1 MKTPGDQEAG
11 RREREREERQALAD
25 LGEVLGTEAG
35 RRVFLRLLR
44 ELGADAPMTRESE
57 MRLRNAA
64 DWILNRA
71 ARAHPPAC
79 LRIMAELRGID
90 MSPGDIRSNIRPD
103 GMEPETRRITFPRE
117 DQEPTRKENAHD

>member
-57 MRLRNAA
+57 
-64 DWILNRA
+64 IGRA
-71 ARAHPPAC
+71 SR
-79 LRIMAELRGID
+79 RERG
-90 MSPGDIRSNIRPD
+90 
-103 GMEPETRRITFPRE
+103 
-117 DQEPTRKENAHD
+117 

>member
-1 MKTPGDQEAG
+1 MNTARDREAA
-11 RREREREERQALAD
+11 RLARDREERQALAD
-25 LGEVLGTEAG
+25 LREVLGAEAG

-71 ARAHPPAC
+71 ARAHPSAC
-79 LRIMAELRGID
+79 VRIMAELRGID
-90 MSPGDIRSNIRPD
+90 THAGDIRPGGHPNIRPD
-103 GMEPETRRITFPRE
+103 GADPETDHAP
-117 DQEPTRKENAHD
+117 A

>member
-44 ELGADAPMTRESE
+44 ELGADAPMTR
-57 MRLRNAA
+57 
-64 DWILNRA
+64 
-71 ARAHPPAC
+71 AHPPA
-79 LRIMAELRGID
+79 
-90 MSPGDIRSNIRPD
+90 
-103 GMEPETRRITFPRE
+103 
-117 DQEPTRKENAHD
+117 